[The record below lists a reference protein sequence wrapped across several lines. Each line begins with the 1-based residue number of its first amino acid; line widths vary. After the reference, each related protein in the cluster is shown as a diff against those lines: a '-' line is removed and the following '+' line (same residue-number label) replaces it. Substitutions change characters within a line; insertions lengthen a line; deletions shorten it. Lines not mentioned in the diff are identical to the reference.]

1 MSDLT
6 TMKRTEYVTAFFDSE
21 ADAEAAVARI
31 EAEGIPRDQ
40 IRVVPGA
47 PDAGADRTA
56 AEPRQK
62 GFFEAL
68 ADMFMPAEDRY
79 AYAEGLSRGGFLVS
93 LYTTVDNRD
102 RILDILDDAGTID
115 MDAREESWRAEGWQG
130 YEASEQGTG
139 IGATPVASSTLAS
152 SLGKPGDDA
161 VEPLTRAGTASE
173 LSVEAPSTAATDI
186 DTPSEG
192 TIEVVEEK
200 LRVGKR
206 DAEQGRVRVR
216 SYVVETPVEEEV
228 SLRAETVRVERTP
241 VDRAVGAEEA
251 FVDRTIEATETAEEA
266 VVSKEARVTEEISL
280 EKAVDTRTETV
291 RDTVRRTEV
300 EVEDERLDR
309 DK

>member
-1 MSDLT
+1 MIIPIFEEVVVVEKRLVLKEELHISQQVTTETVEVPVELRRQQASIERLPARTKSPQAKEPTMSDLT

-40 IRVVPGA
+40 IRVVAGA
-47 PDAGADRTA
+47 PDADADRAA

-68 ADMFMPAEDRY
+68 GDLFMPAEDRY

-115 MDAREESWRAEGWQG
+115 MDAREESWRAEGWAG
-130 YEASEQGTG
+130 YQAGAPLTQVDTSAAS
-139 IGATPVASSTLAS
+139 TPVA
-152 SLGKPGDDA
+152 P
-161 VEPLTRAGTASE
+161 RSE
-173 LSVEAPSTAATDI
+173 TDV
-186 DTPSEG
+186 DMPSEG
-192 TIEVVEEK
+192 KIDVVEEK

-206 DAEQGRVRVR
+206 NAEQGRVRVR

-228 SLRAETVRVERTP
+228 
-241 VDRAVGAEEA
+241 
-251 FVDRTIEATETAEEA
+251 
-266 VVSKEARVTEEISL
+266 
-280 EKAVDTRTETV
+280 
-291 RDTVRRTEV
+291 
-300 EVEDERLDR
+300 
-309 DK
+309 